1 MSSVPV
7 PPELRVHSA
16 LIVDDD
22 LVTIELLSVLL
33 RDWVIADI
41 ETAPDGGHALA
52 VLARRNVDLVIC
64 DLNMPGMD
72 GAVLTKHLAAL
83 PHRPAL
89 ILISGED
96 PRVLEAGM
104 RLAIAR
110 GLVVLGFL
118 RKPVDGS
125 RLLELLRTYQ
135 PSDGRPH
142 PFADR
147 CAMDER
153 SLRDGLVKGIHRL
166 VYQPKVDLRSGA
178 LVGVEAL
185 LRWHD
190 PVHGDIAPHEVV
202 GVAERHHCIDELT
215 LSILERAALDRSKF
229 ADAGVAVN
237 VAVNVSLRNLRNEE
251 MVEKIIDTVTLQG
264 NAPSDFTLEITET
277 HLVEDLATVL
287 EVLIRLRMSG
297 FHLALDD
304 YGTGAST
311 MQLLQ
316 QFPSTELKI
325 DRSFVAAAPLS
336 DQGRAFLSTAAD
348 LGKRLG
354 QVIVAE
360 GIETEREMA
369 LASELGCDQGQGYY
383 FSRPLPFDLLL
394 EWAHARA
401 A

>member
-1 MSSVPV
+1 MSSA
-7 PPELRVHSA
+7 PPGLLIHST

-22 LVTIELLSVLL
+22 QVTTELFSALL

-41 ETAPDGGHALA
+41 ETASDGDHALA
-52 VLARRNVDLVIC
+52 VLARRDVDLVIC

-96 PRVLEAGM
+96 LRVLEAGM
-104 RLAIAR
+104 RLAVAR

-118 RKPVDGS
+118 QKPIDRS
-125 RLLELLRTYQ
+125 RLLELLRAY
-135 PSDGRPH
+135 RPAERGSQG
-142 PFADR
+142 FADR
-147 CAMDER
+147 FAMMDEQC
-153 SLRDGLVKGIHRL
+153 LRDGLIKGIHRL

-178 LVGVEAL
+178 LSGVEAL

-190 PVHGDIAPHEVV
+190 PVHGDIAPQEVV
-202 GVAERHHCIDELT
+202 DVAERHHCIDELT

-237 VAVNVSLRNLRNEE
+237 VAVNVSLRNLRNEG
-251 MVEKIIDTVTLQG
+251 MVEKIIDAVATQG

-277 HLVEDLATVL
+277 HLVEDLATAL
-287 EVLIRLRMSG
+287 EMLIRLRMSG
-297 FHLALDD
+297 FHVALDD

-311 MQLLQ
+311 MQFLQ
-316 QFPSTELKI
+316 QFPSTEMKI

-354 QVIVAE
+354 QVVVAE

-369 LASELGCDQGQGYY
+369 LASEVGCDQGQGYY
-383 FSRPLPFDLLL
+383 FCRPLPVDGLL
-394 EWAHARA
+394 EWVHARA